1 MTSRR
6 RAFARDD
13 GRPAQRRLAR
23 IVVVAMGS
31 EWRGDDGVGTRV
43 ATSLAGRLAVDS
55 LADCRVVTQLA
66 DPLDLISHWAGAELA
81 VIVDATRSGFA
92 PGTVSLIRLEEPVSP
107 SGGRKRHRGSHG
119 CLRGRWTLSIELARS
134 RDRERAPPGTCGG
147 SRPRS
152 VVICGVEGED
162 FGPGS
167 ELSPAV
173 EAAVDKAAV
182 VVIGLV
188 EEVLACA

>member
-1 MTSRR
+1 VTSRR
-6 RAFARDD
+6 RSLARDD
-13 GRPAQRRLAR
+13 GPPVQRRLAR

-43 ATSLAGRLAVDS
+43 ATSFAGRLAVDS
-55 LADCRVVTQLA
+55 LADCRVVSQLA
-66 DPLDLISHWAGAELA
+66 DPLDLLSHWAGAELA
-81 VIVDATRSGFA
+81 VIVDATRSGLA
-92 PGTVSLIRLEEPVSP
+92 PGIVSLIRLEQPVSRLAGE
-107 SGGRKRHRGSHG
+107 SGIEDRTAACAAGGRSPSSTHG
-119 CLRGRWTLSIELARS
+119 IGLANVLRLAHAV
-134 RDRERAPPGTCGG
+134 DRA
-147 SRPRS
+147 PRS

-173 EAAVDKAAV
+173 EAAVDKAV
-182 VVIGLV
+182 VVVLGLV

>member
-43 ATSLAGRLAVDS
+43 ATSLAVRLAVDS

-92 PGTVSLIRLEEPVSP
+92 PGTVSLIRLEEPVSRP
-107 SGGRKRHRGSHG
+107 AGESGIEDRTAACAVGGRSPSSSHG
-119 CLRGRWTLSIELARS
+119 LGIANVLRLARAV
-134 RDRERAPPGTCGG
+134 DRA
-147 SRPRS
+147 PRS

-162 FGPGS
+162 FSPGS